1 MANKDVSERSS
12 GAPARGGFLSS
23 PLADLH
29 REVDRLFDDFM
40 GGFRPLRPR
49 GGFWGGEQ
57 SEFLPTVDVSESDKE
72 IEVTADLPGIDE
84 RDIDVTLADGVLTI
98 KGERKAEKEEKDEK
112 KSYHRVERSYGL
124 YTRSITL
131 PAEVEEDKIKAE
143 FAKGVLKIRMPKS
156 EQAKSKVKKISIKSA

>member
-1 MANKDVSERSS
+1 MTSKDVTERSG

-23 PLADLH
+23 PLAELH

-40 GGFRPLRPR
+40 GGFHPLRPR
-49 GGFWGGEQ
+49 GGFWGGGQGE
-57 SEFLPTVDVSESDKE
+57 LAPTVDVTETDKE

-84 RDIDVTLADGVLTI
+84 KDIDVTLADGVLTI

-124 YTRSITL
+124 YTRSIAL
-131 PAEVEEDKIKAE
+131 PAEVEEDKVKAD
-143 FAKGVLKIRMPKS
+143 FTKGVLTIRMPKS
-156 EQAKSKVKKISIKSA
+156 DQAKSKVKKISIKSA